1 MTSMT
6 PQRLEPLTL
15 PLYGERLIE
24 ASAGTG
30 KTFTIGVLY
39 LRLLLG
45 LGGNAAFSRPL
56 MVEEILV
63 VTFTE
68 AATEE
73 LRGRIRDNIHQ
84 LRIACVRGVSDDPMH
99 QALLAE
105 IIDLSEASAQL
116 LAAERQMD
124 EAAIYTIHGF
134 CQRMLAN
141 NAFES
146 GILFEQTLVQDEL
159 PLRRQACADFW
170 RRHCYPLPLAIARA
184 ISQEWSGPEA
194 LLKDLS
200 AYLQGETPKFR
211 QAPGEDETIFS
222 RHQQIVVQIDE
233 LKTQWRAAAPE
244 LEALISGSG
253 VDKRS
258 YSARY
263 LPNWLEKVGL
273 WAEQET
279 GDYQLPKE
287 LEKFRQ
293 SVLFEKTKKGVAPQH
308 DLFSSIDR
316 IFEQPL
322 TLRDLILARA
332 ISEIRASVQQE
343 KRQRAELGF
352 DDLLS
357 KLDAALQQPG
367 GELLAQ
373 SIRSRYPVAM
383 IDEFQ
388 DTDPQQYRI
397 FHTLYGGQGE
407 CGLLLIGDPK
417 QAIYAFRGAD
427 IFTYIR
433 ARSEVSAH
441 YTLETNWRSSFPM
454 VQSVNR
460 LFSLVDVP
468 FLFKQIPFI
477 NVTPAER
484 NKRLSFE
491 IKGKKQ
497 PALSFWL
504 QPGEGVGVSEYQQLM
519 ARQCAAQ
526 IRDWLTAGQK
536 GQAQLVTAS
545 NSRPVQASDITILVR
560 SRAEAA
566 LVRDALSALAIPS
579 VYLSNRDSV
588 FDTAEAKDLLWLLQ
602 AALAP
607 EQERA
612 LRSAMATGMMGL
624 DAQMLDGLNHDER
637 AWDALV
643 DEFDGYRQHWQ
654 RRGVLPMLRE
664 IMARRHLAE
673 NLLATQGG
681 ERRLTDLLHL
691 GELLQEAAS
700 QLDSEHALIRWL
712 AQQIAQPN
720 HQSDNQQLR
729 LESDRHL
736 VQVITI
742 HKSKG
747 LEYPLV
753 WLPFVGNFRQQQD
766 VLYHDRHSFEALL
779 DLNADEE
786 SQALAEE
793 ERLAED
799 LRLLYVA
806 LTRAVYHCSVG
817 IAPLIK
823 GGRKKQGESDMHL
836 SALGY
841 LVQRGKV
848 GDAQYLADNLA
859 ELTVLAG
866 GDISVSHA
874 GQLDET
880 PWQPQLAELPT
891 LAARQFSRQIQDFW
905 RVTSYSGLQQHGSS
919 KSSTSLALNTPLQEL
934 LPRLDT
940 DAVGE
945 QALITESQLTPHTFP
960 RGAAPGTFLHDLL
973 ESLDFS
979 QPIEQDW
986 LTEQL
991 QQQGFGDHWSP
1002 MLYQWLNDI
1011 IQAPLNE
1018 TGVRLAGLSA
1028 HSKQAE
1034 LQFYLP
1040 IEQLLHAKELDTLI
1054 KRYDPLSRQCPVLDF
1069 QQVRGMLKGFI
1080 DLVFCWHGKYYLLDY
1095 KSNWLGENSTAYTDE
1110 AMAQAMAEHRYD
1122 LQYQLYTLALHRYL
1136 RHRLG
1141 NYDYQRDFGGV
1152 IYLFLR
1158 GVDSQCPG
1166 NGIFS
1171 CRPERELI
1179 EGMDCLFSGREADL
1193 HMSDKSDT
1201 ARAGEDTSI

>member
-45 LGGNAAFSRPL
+45 LGARAAFSRPL

-73 LRGRIRDNIHQ
+73 LRGRIRDNIHG
-84 LRIACVRGVSDDPMH
+84 LRIACVRGVSDDLMH
-99 QALLAE
+99 KALLAE
-105 IIDLSEASAQL
+105 IGDLNEAAAQL

-134 CQRMLAN
+134 CQRMLSN

-146 GILFEQTLVQDEL
+146 GILFEQTLLQDEQ
-159 PLRRQACADFW
+159 PLRRLACADFW
-170 RRHCYPLPLAIARA
+170 RRHCYPLPLAVARA
-184 ISQEWSGPEA
+184 VSQEWSGPEA

-211 QAPGEDETIFS
+211 QAPGDDETILS
-222 RHQQIVVQIDE
+222 RHQQIIVQIDAV
-233 LKTQWRAAAPE
+233 KAQWRAVAHE
-244 LEALISGSG
+244 LEALISASG

-258 YSARY
+258 YSSRY
-263 LPNWLEKVGL
+263 LPNWLEKVGI

-293 SVLFEKTKKGVAPQH
+293 SILFEKTKKGAAPQH
-308 DLFSSIDR
+308 SVFSAIDS

-332 ISEIRASVQQE
+332 ISEIRTSVQQE

-373 SIRSRYPVAM
+373 SIRTRYPVAM

-397 FHTLYGGQGE
+397 FHTLYGNQGE

-460 LFSLVDVP
+460 LFSSVEVP
-468 FLFKQIPFI
+468 FLFEQIPFI
-477 NVTPAER
+477 KVAAAEK
-484 NKRLSFE
+484 NSRLSFE

-497 PALSFWL
+497 PAISFWL

-519 ARQCAAQ
+519 ARQCASQ
-526 IRDWLTAGQK
+526 IRDWLVDGQN
-536 GQAQLVTAS
+536 GLAQLVTTAG
-545 NSRPVQASDITILVR
+545 SRPVQASDITILVR

-602 AALAP
+602 AVLAP

-612 LRSAMATGMMGL
+612 LRSAMATGMLGL
-624 DAQMLDGLNHDER
+624 DAQMLDALNHDER
-637 AWDALV
+637 AWDTLV

-664 IMARRHLAE
+664 IMAQRHLAE
-673 NLLATQGG
+673 NLLATPGG

-779 DLNADEE
+779 DLNADEA

-806 LTRAVYHCSVG
+806 LTRAVYHCSIG

-841 LVQRGKV
+841 LVQHGQA
-848 GDAQYLADNLA
+848 GDAQYLADKLA
-859 ELTVLAG
+859 ELTASSG
-866 GDISVSHA
+866 GDIAVLLA
-874 GQLDET
+874 ERPDAT
-880 PWQPQLAELPT
+880 AWQPRPEILPE
-891 LAARQFSRQIQDFW
+891 LAARQFNRQMHDFW
-905 RVTSYSGLQQHGSS
+905 RVTSYSGLQQHGS
-919 KSSTSLALNTPLQEL
+919 KSQALNIPLQEL
-934 LPRLDT
+934 LPRLDS

-945 QALITESQLTPHTFP
+945 QALITAADLTPHTFP

-973 ESLDFS
+973 EPLDFS
-979 QPIEQDW
+979 QPIEPNW
-986 LTEQL
+986 LAEQL
-991 QQQGFGDHWSP
+991 QQQGFGEQWSP
-1002 MLYQWLNDI
+1002 MLYQWLSDI
-1011 IQAPLNE
+1011 MHVPLND
-1018 TGVRLAGLSA
+1018 TGVTLAGLTPD
-1028 HSKQAE
+1028 SKQAE

-1040 IEQLLHAKELDTLI
+1040 IDTLLRANQLDALI
-1054 KRYDPLSRQCPVLDF
+1054 KHYDPLSRQCPVLDF

-1080 DLVFCWHGKYYLLDY
+1080 DLVFCWQGKYYLLDY
-1095 KSNWLGENSTAYTDE
+1095 KSNWLGEDSSAYT
-1110 AMAQAMAEHRYD
+1110 AQLMAQAMAEHRYD

-1158 GVDSQCPG
+1158 GVDKQHPG

-1171 CRPERELI
+1171 CRPEQGLI
-1179 EGMDCLFSGREADL
+1179 EGMDCLFSGNEVVLLSGHESGTAQAD
-1193 HMSDKSDT
+1193 
-1201 ARAGEDTSI
+1201 EDSSR